1 MWKLFIEDD
10 EGKRTVVPLSR
21 DDYSIGRAE
30 GNTIRLTE
38 RNISRTHAR
47 LRRTPDDD
55 PPRYFV
61 VDLDSYN
68 GLFVNGLRVAKEQE
82 VQHGDLIQIGDYRLE
97 LEDDSIATDQLKTVP
112 IGLDS
117 PTERSETAPTTPTL
131 RRQTLTERPHRFVM
145 LVGPAPG
152 LEYPLDR
159 ERLTVGRAE
168 ECSISVN
175 HNSVSRLHCEVH
187 ALGDS
192 RFEIVDK
199 GSSNGVRVNGA
210 DLRRSI
216 IEAGD
221 IIELG
226 DVRFKFVGAGQ
237 IFVPGPNESQQLTT
251 ISDRDASVLV
261 DRRGTSAYLVPIIG
275 AAVAGALVI
284 LGIAEL
290 LKPKSPAAS
299 TASTHDPQEQL
310 LATARERCT
319 VDDCEQSH
327 AAIQTIAESSPWR
340 KHGDFE
346 QVTATWAESLLR
358 RAESENEASRRK
370 ALLTR
375 VLSDANVSHEQ
386 RQRATETLAAVSP
399 REAEAAPANSNTR
412 TLMSGTMP
420 VAPSASAVPMAP
432 APKPPTS
439 ALERAREAALRG
451 EPSVVRQ
458 ALEQRVRSG
467 RASTEE
473 ANLVRQACKAMGDRA
488 CSDDVKA
495 KYPAP

>member
-38 RNISRTHAR
+38 RNISRMHAR
-47 LRRTPDDD
+47 LRRATTNEET
-55 PPRYFV
+55 RYIV
-61 VDLDSYN
+61 EDLDSYN
-68 GLFVNGLRVAKEQE
+68 GLFVNGLRVAQEQE
-82 VQHGDLIQIGDYRLE
+82 VEHGDLIQIGDYRLE
-97 LEDDSIATDQLKTVP
+97 LEDESVATDQLKTVP

-117 PTERSETAPTTPTL
+117 TTERSETVPTAPTL

-145 LVGPAPG
+145 LVGPTPG

-168 ECSISVN
+168 ECSIAVN
-175 HNSVSRLHCEVH
+175 HNSVSRMHCEVH

-237 IFVPGPNESQQLTT
+237 VFVPGPNESQQLTT
-251 ISDRDASVLV
+251 ISDRDANALV
-261 DRRGTSAYLVPIIG
+261 ERRGSSGYLIPIVG
-275 AAVAGALVI
+275 AAIAGALVI
-284 LGIAEL
+284 LGVAEL
-290 LKPKSPAAS
+290 LKPKSAS
-299 TASTHDPQEQL
+299 LPGAGARDPQEQL
-310 LATARERCT
+310 LAAAKTRCT

-327 AAIQTIAESSPWR
+327 TAIQTIAESSPLHKNR
-340 KHGDFE
+340 DFE
-346 QVTATWAESLLR
+346 LVTTTWAESVLR
-358 RAESENEASRRK
+358 RAEAEGEASRRK

-375 VLSDANVSHEQ
+375 VVSDSNVGPEQ
-386 RQRATETLAAVSP
+386 RQRAREALAALGSAP
-399 REAEAAPANSNTR
+399 EAEADPTPSSPSAR
-412 TLMSGTMP
+412 TLTAATIP
-420 VAPSASAVPMAP
+420 AAPSPSVSAAKTP
-432 APKPPTS
+432 AS

-451 EPSVVRQ
+451 EPSTVRQ
-458 ALEQRVRSG
+458 VLEQKVRSG
-467 RASTEE
+467 RGSAEE
-473 ANLVRQACKAMGDRA
+473 ANLVRQACKAMGDRV

-495 KYPAP
+495 KYPSP